1 MIIEICDMNLLL
13 DQINSHLWHRLSI
26 RCDAQDHLLSVEDVL
41 LVTNILL
48 KNAAAFWP
56 KTNMGVSKW
65 FGGAALVNQS
75 YTQNACRLTLNVAH
89 AGIDSSYW

>member
-1 MIIEICDMNLLL
+1 MI
-13 DQINSHLWHRLSI
+13 Q
-26 RCDAQDHLLSVEDVL
+26 L

-56 KTNMGVSKW
+56 PKNMDVSKW

-75 YTQNACRLTLNVAH
+75 YTQDACRLTLNVAH
-89 AGIDSSYW
+89 ASIHSSYW